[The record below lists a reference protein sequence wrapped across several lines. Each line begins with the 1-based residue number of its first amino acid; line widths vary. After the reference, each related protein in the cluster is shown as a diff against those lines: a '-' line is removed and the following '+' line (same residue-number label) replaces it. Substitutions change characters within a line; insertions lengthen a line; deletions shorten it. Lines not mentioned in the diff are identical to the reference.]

1 MMKLSYHGVSTVLPT
16 TRFGTASV
24 GCIKYN
30 FDLHVLES
38 KAQDAE
44 DRLETVASQAQKMAD
59 IVTEQWIQI
68 QRLEQAPHI
77 IQVFGFRFFIC

>member
-1 MMKLSYHGVSTVLPT
+1 MSQRDSLATGERLNAQEEGVRLLWA
-16 TRFGTASV
+16 ASR
-24 GCIKYN
+24 KYN

-44 DRLETVASQAQKMAD
+44 DRLKTVASQAQKMAD

-68 QRLEQAPHI
+68 QQLEQALHRYHI
-77 IQVFGFRFFIC
+77 CLS